1 MSEFKHHPDCNRTTW
16 LCCKGDGSAWGFEPS
31 TRCKVFSAGYQAGLA
46 AGEAKGRA
54 EATAEI
60 VADLRDRPMTKA
72 AMAYFV
78 FADRYERGE
87 HTAKA
92 DGGGK

>member
-1 MSEFKHHPDCNRTTW
+1 MSAENDWARISYEK
-16 LCCKGDGSAWGFEPS
+16 
-31 TRCKVFSAGYQAGLA
+31 GYQAGLA

-60 VADLRDRPMTKA
+60 VADLKKRAKEFRGRGIEYVDLIWA
-72 AMAYFV
+72 
-78 FADRYERGE
+78 ADRYERGD